1 MSLPT
6 RHRTTNL
13 QVSSSTFLKTE
24 HSTTPSPTATTPPFT
39 PQSSFST
46 SSEVSED
53 YNDHS
58 SAQSCETPASETS
71 PARPSAALKRK
82 RCRVTPDQLVHLERM
97 FLTDRNPNASRR
109 REISETL
116 GMNERQTQVWFQN
129 RRAKA
134 KTQGGKFSTRRI
146 SGTSASSEPSPPRTA
161 EAVEQTRTYPRAGST
176 IYDFINEEQ
185 VIELIPC
192 TDLSIGT
199 WRRIPTPPECNDLLA
214 YICNSKECLSWF
226 VMAAGNSFKMS
237 LPFENI
243 ADVEFVR
250 IATGGGLLN
259 LDLWRPPTFYM
270 QSVSE
275 TLSSL
280 PQPRFW
286 RQCTD
291 WTEGGQATQVLRHEL
306 RGPIESLETL
316 AGALKARIARLSRP
330 VITIPVAPQ
339 GTSLLNTRHYA
350 HSPHELPLPPSPLS
364 LESEPPV
371 IQIWAP
377 HHQTFT
383 STASGL
389 EEASPILCS
398 PTEQAM
404 NNSASAQ
411 TSTLYH
417 DTPAAQVPQ
426 PPLPR
431 SFSAPMV
438 SPYYPD
444 ETEGQQPDQTQFT
457 RRATE
462 SPPLHFTAPSYFMQS
477 SGASYY
483 DYYNENHNTSYQ
495 LVETPPYPSTTSCT
509 CEHHIN
515 TFQQ

>member
-1 MSLPT
+1 MSFPT

-24 HSTTPSPTATTPPFT
+24 HSATPSPTATTPPFT
-39 PQSSFST
+39 PQSSYST

-58 SAQSCETPASETS
+58 SVQSCETPASGTS
-71 PARPSAALKRK
+71 PARSSAASKRK

-134 KTQGGKFSTRRI
+134 KTQGGKLLTRRI
-146 SGTSASSEPSPPRTA
+146 SETFASSEPSPSRTA
-161 EAVEQTRTYPRAGST
+161 EAVEQTQTYPQAGST
-176 IYDFINEEQ
+176 IYDFISEEQ

-192 TDLSIGT
+192 TELSIGT

-237 LPFENI
+237 LSFENI
-243 ADVEFVR
+243 ASLEFIR

-291 WTEGGQATQVLRHEL
+291 WTEGAQATHVLRHEL

-316 AGALKARIARLSRP
+316 AGALKARISRSLSRP
-330 VITIPVAPQ
+330 VITIPVVPQ
-339 GTSLLNTRHYA
+339 GTSLLNTSHYT

-364 LESEPPV
+364 LEPEPPAIHV
-371 IQIWAP
+371 WAP
-377 HHQTFT
+377 HDQTLT
-383 STASGL
+383 STAPGL
-389 EEASPILCS
+389 EEAGPILCS
-398 PTEQAM
+398 PMVQAM

-417 DTPAAQVPQ
+417 DTPATHAPQ

-431 SFSAPMV
+431 SFSAPV
-438 SPYYPD
+438 ILPYYPD
-444 ETEGQQPDQTQFT
+444 GTESPQLDQTQYA
-457 RRATE
+457 RPATE
-462 SPPLHFTAPSYFMQS
+462 SPPLHFAAPSYFTQS
-477 SGASYY
+477 SHVNYY
-483 DYYNENHNTSYQ
+483 DHNHHHNSSYQ
-495 LVETPPYPSTTSCT
+495 PVETVPYPSTSCN
-509 CEHHIN
+509 CEHHIDS
-515 TFQQ
+515 FHQ